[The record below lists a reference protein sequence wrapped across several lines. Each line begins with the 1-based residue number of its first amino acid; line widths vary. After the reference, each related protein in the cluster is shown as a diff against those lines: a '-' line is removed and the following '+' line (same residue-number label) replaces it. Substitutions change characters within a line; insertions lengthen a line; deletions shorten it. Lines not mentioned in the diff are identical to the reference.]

1 MNAIKTTG
9 RKRSRIIYFFP
20 LQLLLLLIKKNHFL
34 LFIWVFFF
42 GIITGGVGKSIGVP
56 QQFLVPEYLGKT
68 GWLSFAI
75 LGFSVGGFISGFNLY
90 TYIMHG
96 YRFPFIATL
105 SKPFHKFCI
114 NNFLMP
120 GLFLLTYIYFS
131 ARFQIE
137 RELISPAAVVI
148 NLLSFFIAFAMF
160 QTLSYL
166 YFMYTNKDAQAF
178 GKGRK
183 RRAAATD
190 PDEFQEV
197 IQHPMWWMSKRI
209 IGKKWHVETY
219 VSSFTRI
226 SLARDSRHYRK
237 DVLERVFAQ
246 NHINASRFELVLF
259 ASFLFL
265 GAMSSFEIFI
275 IPAAASSMLFFT
287 MLIMLISAL
296 HSWLRGWTLT
306 FVVAFIV
313 LLNLFYGQLRTFRNP
328 TMAYGLNYKV
338 PAANYDLHQLIPKRV
353 KVESDILNTVEI
365 LNRWKQKVQT
375 GNGTDKPKLIILNHS
390 GGGSRSAYWTMRAV
404 SFADS
409 VLGGNLLNR
418 TVMITGASGGMVG
431 AAYMRELML
440 RKSLGESVDLNDPVY
455 RENIGKDLLN
465 PILMSA
471 ATNDWFIR
479 YRRIYDGDY
488 AYTRDRATAFEE
500 QLARNTDNAF
510 GRRLGDY
517 SGPEKDAVIPMM
529 ILSPTIV
536 NDGRRLL
543 IASQPVSYL
552 ADAFHANGGKHQ
564 LPEDIEFAALFEGHD
579 AMNLQFASALRMNA
593 TFPYVTPMTTLPSE
607 PEIEVLDAGIRDNF
621 GLKTTMQFLYTFRD
635 WINENTGGVIIVQV
649 RDLPKN
655 KDLSDKNNTLL
666 GKFSGPIGGI
676 YGNITKTHDYT
687 SEQSLRYLQ
696 KWFGDHINLV
706 TFELEQ
712 SKEKHISLSW
722 HLTKS
727 EKIQITNSV
736 YDPYF
741 VEELNRLRQLL
752 TGSVDYHKPVME
764 PLSLAPSHTP

>member
-1 MNAIKTTG
+1 MNATKTTV
-9 RKRSRIIYFFP
+9 RKRSRVIYFFP

-42 GIITGGVGKSIGVP
+42 GIITGGIGKSIGVP
-56 QQFLVPEYLGKT
+56 QQFLVPEYMGKT

-120 GLFLLTYIYFS
+120 GLFLLTYVYVS

-137 RELISPAAVVI
+137 RELISPLAVVS
-148 NLLSFFIAFAMF
+148 NLLSFFLALALF

-183 RRAAATD
+183 RREVTTESDEDQAA
-190 PDEFQEV
+190 
-197 IQHPMWWMSKRI
+197 IQHPMLWMSKKI

-219 VSSFTRI
+219 VASFSKI

-237 DVLERVFAQ
+237 EVLERVFSQ
-246 NHINASRFELVLF
+246 NHINASRFELLLF

-265 GAMSSFEIFI
+265 GAMSSYEVFI
-275 IPAAASSMLFFT
+275 IPAAASTMLFFT

-313 LLNLFYGQLRTFRNP
+313 LLNLLYGQLRSFRNP
-328 TMAYGLNYKV
+328 TMAYGLNYKTP
-338 PAANYDLHQLIPKRV
+338 PAQYDLNQLIPQRE
-353 KVESDILNTVEI
+353 KVERDVLNTIEI
-365 LNRWKQKVQT
+365 LEKWKQKVHNIT
-375 GNGTDKPKLIILNHS
+375 GNDKPKLIILNHS

-409 VLGGNLLNR
+409 SLDGELLNQ

-440 RKSLGESVDLNDPVY
+440 RKAMGEDIDFNDPVY

-479 YRRIYDGDY
+479 YRRIYDGEY
-488 AYTRDRATAFEE
+488 SYTRDRATAFEE
-500 QLARNTDNAF
+500 QLARNTNNAF
-510 GRRLGDY
+510 NHRLGDY
-517 SGPEKDAVIPMM
+517 TEPEKQAVIPMM

-564 LPEDIEFAALFEGHD
+564 LPEDIEFTALFREHD
-579 AMNLQFASALRMNA
+579 AMNLQFSSALRMNA
-593 TFPYVTPMTTLPSE
+593 TFPYVTPMTTLPSD
-607 PEIEVLDAGIRDNF
+607 PEIEVFDAGVRDNF

-635 WINENTGGVIIVQV
+635 WINENTSGVVIVQV

-676 YGNITKTHDYT
+676 YGNITKTHDYS

-696 KWFGDHINLV
+696 KWFGERINLV

-712 SKEKHISLSW
+712 SKEKHITLSW

-736 YDPYF
+736 SDPYF
-741 VEELNRLRQLL
+741 TEELQRLEQLL
-752 TGSVDYHKPVME
+752 KTHSTSD
-764 PLSLAPSHTP
+764 SSSTRQ